1 MYLVISTI
9 PHFFSILPLIK
20 YYNKYTFGYINIIIL
35 STTLSIL
42 YHTYDES
49 NKIINF
55 FDYCCAGV
63 WFLYDLHMGYKY
75 TNGLCENQKMLS
87 HNNTNK
93 KILYKIILSNS
104 ISFFL
109 NNQITHN
116 TYYQLNHSLWH
127 LINAYKCF
135 YVSNIINRTIG
146 SIYSDH

>member
-20 YYNKYTFGYINIIIL
+20 YYNKYTYGYINIIIL

-75 TNGLCENQKMLS
+75 TN
-87 HNNTNK
+87 K

-109 NNQITHN
+109 NNQITN
-116 TYYQLNHSLWH
+116 DTYYQLNHSLWH

-135 YVSNIINRTIG
+135 YVSNLINKYF
-146 SIYSDH
+146 IYSDDSFLFV